1 MPEVINAKIPT
12 FYQVPKLSFTV
23 PVTVPSVD
31 HDDESLNR
39 TAIECTSS
47 EPLLLNDN
55 NDDENRANQLN
66 YSINICDNLGSNI
79 YDKSISSDSV

>member
-12 FYQVPKLSFTV
+12 FYQVAKLSFTA
-23 PVTVPSVD
+23 PVTVPSV
-31 HDDESLNR
+31 DDESLNR

-55 NDDENRANQLN
+55 DDDENRANQLN